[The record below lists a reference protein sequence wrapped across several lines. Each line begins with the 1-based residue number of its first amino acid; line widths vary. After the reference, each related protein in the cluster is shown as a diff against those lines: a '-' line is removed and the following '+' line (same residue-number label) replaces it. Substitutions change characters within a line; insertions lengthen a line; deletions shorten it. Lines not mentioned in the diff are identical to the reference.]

1 MNVKRLNTILTLL
14 NLKGIGPAF
23 IGKHEQIIS
32 KAIDEKSDIDLILE
46 ETGKA
51 NFSETDLDSA
61 KIKADETVDL
71 ITQNDIHV
79 INFLDKSYPK
89 KLREGG
95 LKFPILFYL
104 GNLNFE
110 SKVTGIIG
118 SRNATDVSTKIAER
132 IGQYFSEQGFSILGG
147 LAKGIDAAGIKSN
160 SAGKTAIG
168 VVPAGLNFQNEKLLS
183 KGYREEAERILDLG
197 GGLVSSFLPNEKQ
210 DQYKVVKYCKLQAL
224 LSDTLVLV
232 QSGLDGGSRFTV
244 EEFCKQNKPLG
255 VVNAVQFDK
264 ENKEKYSAN
273 ELLINSKNKGIVEW
287 CEVKEK
293 KILCSIHT
301 LSTKEDYSNLMSHS
315 SKEEGQSELF

>member
-1 MNVKRLNTILTLL
+1 MNVQRLNTILTLL

-46 ETGKA
+46 ETGKT

-79 INFLDKSYPK
+79 IDFLDKGYPK

-95 LKFPILFYL
+95 LKFPVLFYL

-110 SKVTGIIG
+110 SKITGIIG
-118 SRNATDVSTKIAER
+118 SRNATDVSTKIAGR
-132 IGQYFSEQGFSILGG
+132 IGQYFSEQGYSILGG

-168 VVPAGLNFQNEKLLS
+168 VVPAGLNFQNEKLFS
-183 KGYREEAERILDLG
+183 KDYREEAERILDLG

-244 EEFCKQNKPLG
+244 EEFCKLNRPLG
-255 VVNAVQFDK
+255 VVNALSYDSA
-264 ENKEKYSAN
+264 NKDKYSAN
-273 ELLINSKNKGIVEW
+273 ELLISQKVKGVSEW
-287 CEVKEK
+287 CEVKEN
-293 KILCSIHT
+293 KIACSVHA
-301 LSTKEDYSNLMSHS
+301 LSTKEDYLKLMNDSAEERQ
-315 SKEEGQSELF
+315 SKLF